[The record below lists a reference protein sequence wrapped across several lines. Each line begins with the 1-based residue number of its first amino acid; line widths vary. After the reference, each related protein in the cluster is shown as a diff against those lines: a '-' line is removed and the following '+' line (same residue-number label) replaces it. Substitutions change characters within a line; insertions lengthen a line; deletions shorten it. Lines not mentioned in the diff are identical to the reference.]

1 MCGRAAASQ
10 AFICVAC
17 IFMPAAAG
25 CADLLATHNTGRRG
39 GKLACVSTA

>member
-25 CADLLATHNTGRRG
+25 RADLLATHNTGRRG
-39 GKLACVSTA
+39 GKLRTPTTT